1 MSNVQVAVLYM
12 GTRLFANISQSI
24 FPLYL
29 HDNLNLGGQMIA
41 ILPLVMYAFSFL
53 MSFAIKPIN
62 KYGGRKV
69 MLPFS
74 SQFAFTFSHLL

>member
-1 MSNVQVAVLYM
+1 MQVAVLYM

-69 MLPFS
+69 MLSF
-74 SQFAFTFSHLL
+74 LLLSRIYKYSLEKV